1 MRVTTMLALA
11 MLLPVAAASADG
23 GASIEHRRAG
33 VSGWGEAHSAGI
45 GVRGCL
51 GLLSCAVVA
60 VPGDSGGKN
69 DGGDGRIGIEAAS
82 ARGETVHVT
91 RLEPGYPNPFNPA
104 TTIAYSLDAPGRAR
118 LAIYGVRG
126 DLVRIL
132 VDGAVDAGEHVARW
146 NGANDRGS
154 AVSSG
159 IYFVR
164 FETDR
169 GVFTRKLILAR

>member
-1 MRVTTMLALA
+1 MRIVGMLVLALFSA
-11 MLLPVAAASADG
+11 AAAAASDG
-23 GASIEHRRAG
+23 GASIEHRGAG
-33 VSGWGEAHSAGI
+33 VSARGESRSAGI

-51 GLLSCAVVA
+51 GLLSHAA
-60 VPGDSGGKN
+60 AMPDGSGGK
-69 DGGDGRIGIEAAS
+69 GGAGDGDIGIESAA
-82 ARGETVHVT
+82 ARGETVRVT

-104 TTIAYSLDAPGRAR
+104 TTIAYSLETPGRAR
-118 LAIYGVRG
+118 LAVYGVRG

-132 VDGAVDAGEHVARW
+132 VDGAVEAGEHVARW
-146 NGANDRGS
+146 DGANDRGA

-164 FETDR
+164 FETER